1 MAHGI
6 SKTERTATFSVPL
19 GRLRRQLE
27 VAINTLSLDIPR
39 YHEPLM
45 REIKSDD
52 LPVTGKIPLELSGSY
67 VRNGPNPRSG
77 ASAHWFMGDGML
89 HGIRLSD
96 GRAQRYANRW
106 VRTTTFEAGTP
117 VIGADRRVDLHAG
130 SANTSVVE
138 HAGRIFALV
147 ESSFPCEITAQ
158 LETIGAYDFDGR
170 LHTAMTAHP
179 KRCPVTGDL
188 HFFGYSAMPQLPALA
203 YHRVDVAGELVH
215 SQIIEVPGRTMM
227 HDFAITPN
235 YVIFMDLP
243 VVFDSQRAMQ
253 GTLPYRWSDD
263 YGARLGVMNRAGKQ
277 TVKWFEIEPCYVFH
291 VVNAF
296 EDGDQLVLDAARYK
310 ELWRDNSSDFGDARL
325 HRLTLDLANGA
336 VREQSLDDV
345 PVEFP
350 RIDESRTGLSYRYG
364 YAVADLGE
372 AGSGIVKHDF
382 MANRSVKFGCD
393 DGQIA
398 GEFVFVAAADAK
410 AEDDGWLLGFVYDQT
425 RDGSDFVIVDAHDLT
440 RVATVQLP
448 QRVPGGFH
456 GAWLPAQ

>member
-1 MAHGI
+1 MG
-6 SKTERTATFSVPL
+6 E
-19 GRLRRQLE
+19 
-27 VAINTLSLDIPR
+27 
-39 YHEPLM
+39 
-45 REIKSDD
+45 
-52 LPVTGKIPLELSGSY
+52 IPLELSGSY

-106 VRTTTFEAGTP
+106 VRTKTFETGRP
-117 VIGADRRVDLHAG
+117 VIGADRRVDLRAG

-147 ESSFPCEITAQ
+147 ESSFPCEITPQ
-158 LETIGAYDFDGR
+158 LETVGAYDFDGR

-179 KRCPVTGDL
+179 KRCPVTGEL

-203 YHRVDVAGELVH
+203 YHRVDPAGVLVE
-215 SQIIEVPGRTMM
+215 SRIVDIPGRTMM

-235 YVIFMDLP
+235 HVIFMDLP
-243 VVFDSQRAMQ
+243 VVFDPQRAMQ
-253 GTLPYRWSDD
+253 GTMPFRWSDD
-263 YGARLGVMNRAGKQ
+263 YGARLGVMNRAGNE
-277 TVKWFEIEPCYVFH
+277 TVRWFDIEPCYVFH

-296 EDGDQLVLDAARYK
+296 EDGDRIVLDAVRYK
-310 ELWRDNSSDFGDARL
+310 ELWRDNANDFGEAKL
-325 HRLTLDLANGA
+325 HRWTLDPASGA
-336 VREQSLDDV
+336 VREQPLDDM

-364 YAVADLGE
+364 YALADLGE
-372 AGSGIVKHDF
+372 ARSGIVKHDF
-382 MANRSVKFGCD
+382 ATNRKSSFVCD

-398 GEFVFVAAADAK
+398 GEFVFVSAADAK
-410 AEDDGWLLGFVYDQT
+410 AEDDGWILGLVYDQT
-425 RDGSDFVIVDAHDLT
+425 RDGSDFVIVDARDLT
-440 RVATVQLP
+440 RIATVQLP

-456 GAWLPAQ
+456 GAWLPGL

>member
-1 MAHGI
+1 MVFQ
-6 SKTERTATFSVPL
+6 TERTATFFVPF

-27 VAINTLSLDIPR
+27 VAINTLALDIPR
-39 YHEPLM
+39 YHESLM
-45 REIKSDD
+45 REIESDD
-52 LPVTGKIPLELSGSY
+52 LTVTGKIPPELSGSY
-67 VRNGPNPRSG
+67 VRNGPNPRSD

-106 VRTTTFEAGTP
+106 VRTNTFETGRP
-117 VIGADRRVDLHAG
+117 VIGADRRVDLRAG

-179 KRCPVTGDL
+179 KRCPVTGEL

-203 YHRVDVAGELVH
+203 YHRVDRAGELVH

-227 HDFAITPN
+227 HDFAITKN
-235 YVIFMDLP
+235 HVIFMDLP
-243 VVFDSQRAMQ
+243 VIFDTQRAMQ
-253 GTLPYRWSDD
+253 GTMPYRWSDD
-263 YGARLGVMNRAGKQ
+263 YGARLGIMNRVGDQA
-277 TVKWFEIEPCYVFH
+277 VRWFEIQSCYVFH
-291 VVNAF
+291 IVNAF
-296 EDGDQLVLDAARYK
+296 EDGNRIVLDAARYK
-310 ELWRDNSSDFGDARL
+310 ELWRDNSNDFGAAKL
-325 HRLTLDLANGA
+325 HRWTLNLANGE
-336 VREQSLDDV
+336 VREQSLDDAS
-345 PVEFP
+345 VEFP

-364 YAVADLGE
+364 YLLADLGR
-372 AGSGIVKHDF
+372 ARSGIVKHDF
-382 MANRSVKFGCD
+382 ATNQSSSFDCGD
-393 DGQIA
+393 SQIA

-425 RDGSDFVIVDAHDLT
+425 RDGSDFVIVDARDLT
-440 RVATVQLP
+440 RIATVQLP

-456 GAWLPAQ
+456 GAWLPAHLSA